1 MSDLSSAYEQA
12 KSAARDT
19 LRARLLQV
27 ASERLEAE
35 GFEALSMR
43 PLARAAGCST
53 MVFYTEFRS
62 KDGLLEALADDVT
75 DRLLEAVETVADID
89 LTVHRRAVVSA
100 YLDAVTAMPQGYRVV
115 VRPVPSAHAA
125 SGESQVRLRR
135 LRERLVAAL
144 RPEGDAGGAAALALH
159 GLVLALRGAADQLVA
174 GQAERTDVEPA
185 LLALVEASA
194 LHRAAAPSG

>member
-1 MSDLSSAYEQA
+1 MSDAPTAYEQA
-12 KSAARDT
+12 KHAARDT

-27 ASERLEAE
+27 AAERLEAE

-62 KDGLLEALADDVT
+62 KDGLLEALADDVAA
-75 DRLLEAVETVADID
+75 RLLEAVETVADID
-89 LTVHRRAVVSA
+89 PTIHRRAVVVA
-100 YLDAVTAMPQGYRVV
+100 FLDAVEAMPQGYRVV
-115 VRPVPSAHAA
+115 VRPVAPNHPAA
-125 SGESQVRLRR
+125 EGARARLQR

-144 RPEGDAGGAAALALH
+144 RPADDEGAAVLTLF

-174 GQAERTDVEPA
+174 GQVERYEVEPS
-185 LLALVEASA
+185 LLALVAASA
-194 LHRAAAPSG
+194 RP

>member
-1 MSDLSSAYEQA
+1 MSELPSAYEQA
-12 KSAARDT
+12 KHAARDT

-27 ASERLEAE
+27 AAERLEAE

-75 DRLLEAVETVADID
+75 SRLLEAVETVADID
-89 LTVHRRAVVSA
+89 LTVHRRAVVVA
-100 YLDAVTAMPQGYRVV
+100 FLDAVEAMPQGYRVV
-115 VRPVPSAHAA
+115 VRPVPSAHPAA
-125 SGESQVRLRR
+125 DSARERLQR
-135 LRERLVAAL
+135 LRERLVAVL
-144 RPEGDAGGAAALALH
+144 RPADDDRAVLSLF

-174 GQAERTDVEPA
+174 GQAERFEVEPS
-185 LLALVEASA
+185 LLELVGASS
-194 LHRAAAPSG
+194 RP

>member
-1 MSDLSSAYEQA
+1 MPDPTSAYEQA

-27 ASERLEAE
+27 AGERLEAE

-100 YLDAVTAMPQGYRVV
+100 FLDAVTSMPQGYRVV
-115 VRPVPSAHAA
+115 VRPVPPTHAA
-125 SGESQVRLRR
+125 APGSQSRQRR
-135 LRERLVAAL
+135 LRERVVAAL
-144 RPEGDAGGAAALALH
+144 RPEDDVEGPAVHSLY
-159 GLVLALRGAADQLVA
+159 GLVLALRGAADQVVA
-174 GQAERTDVEPA
+174 GQVERSEVEPA
-185 LLALVEASA
+185 LLALVAASA
-194 LHRAAAPSG
+194 PRSGVAPPA

>member
-1 MSDLSSAYEQA
+1 MSDVSSAYEQA

-27 ASERLEAE
+27 AGERLEAE

-62 KDGLLEALADDVT
+62 KDGLLEALGDDVT

-89 LTVHRRAVVSA
+89 LTVHRRAVVGA
-100 YLDAVTAMPQGYRVV
+100 YLDAVTAMPQGYRVA
-115 VRPVPSAHAA
+115 VRPVPPMHAA
-125 SGESQVRLRR
+125 APGSQSRQRR

-144 RPEGDAGGAAALALH
+144 RPEDDAQGTAVHTLH

-174 GQAERTDVEPA
+174 GQAERSEVEPA
-185 LLALVEASA
+185 LLALVAASA
-194 LHRAAAPSG
+194 RQGVAAPPS